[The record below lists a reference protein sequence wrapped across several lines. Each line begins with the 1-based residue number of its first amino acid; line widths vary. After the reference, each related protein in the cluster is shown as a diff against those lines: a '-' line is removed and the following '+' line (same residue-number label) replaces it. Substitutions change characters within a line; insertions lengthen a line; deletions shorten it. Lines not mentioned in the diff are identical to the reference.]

1 MYLETNHIAE
11 ASRSSSVK
19 KVKSKSKTSARS
31 GSEKR
36 RLKVLLVTPEISES
50 SFLATDGKH
59 APCVKAGGLAD
70 VSALLLD
77 SLSDLGADVHVA
89 LPHFRSLFEPGPNGH
104 SSSLHLCKDREFFY
118 RRSVY
123 DGCSRSNLRA
133 ALAFQRDVIQ
143 YVMPRI
149 RPDIVHCHDWMTGL
163 VPAAA
168 RSMGIPSIFTM
179 HNLHDEIST
188 LAEIE
193 DRGIDSATFWSH
205 LYYDRY
211 PYSYEETRSY
221 NPVSMLGSGIL
232 AADRVNTVSPSF
244 LGELAIGGHNT
255 PWQVAD
261 AVRGKMCAG
270 HASGILNSL
279 PSRRSPG
286 KDKFISRQYGA
297 AEHAEAKAEN
307 KIELQRILGFDENP
321 NSPMLFWPSRLDPI
335 QKGCQLLA
343 ETLQQIISDYWE
355 TGLQMVFIADGSF
368 AKHFENIIEIGGLHR
383 RVAIRKFHEPLSCLG
398 YAASD
403 FVLMPSSFE
412 PCGLA
417 QMIGLRYGSL
427 PIAHRT
433 GGLRDTITPLQADQN
448 QGNGFLFEVHDAD
461 GLRWAIDR
469 AMEFHNLP
477 DEVKSVNRSRVM
489 EEADFAFSPDNM
501 ISKYQEIYRSLLPSE
516 SHV

>member
-1 MYLETNHIAE
+1 MHEVSYQ
-11 ASRSSSVK
+11 
-19 KVKSKSKTSARS
+19 ARDTF
-31 GSEKR
+31 EKYANPVMPVAKRKPAARKR
-36 RLKVLLVTPEISES
+36 RMRVLLVTPEISES
-50 SFLATDGKH
+50 SFLATNGKQ

-70 VSALLLD
+70 VSALLFD
-77 SLSDLGADVHVA
+77 SLTDAGADVHVA

-104 SSSLHLCKDREFFY
+104 SPRLHLCKDREFYY
-118 RRSVY
+118 RKSVY
-123 DGCSRSNLRA
+123 DGCAHSNLRA
-133 ALAFQRDVIQ
+133 ALAFQRDVIH
-143 YVMPRI
+143 YIMPRI

-179 HNLHDEIST
+179 HNLHDETTT

-205 LYYDRY
+205 LYYSRY
-211 PYSYEETRSY
+211 PHSYEETRSH

-232 AADRVNTVSPSF
+232 AADRMNTVSPSF
-244 LGELAIGGHNT
+244 LGELGNGDHNA

-261 AVRGKMCAG
+261 AVRGKIAAN

-279 PSRRSPG
+279 PDRRSPVHDRFIYRQFDADSHIGG
-286 KDKFISRQYGA
+286 KR
-297 AEHAEAKAEN
+297 EN
-307 KIELQRILGFDENP
+307 KIELQRILGLSENP
-321 NSPMLFWPSRLDPI
+321 DAPMFFWPSRLDPA

-343 ETLQQIISDYWE
+343 EILEQVVSDYRQD
-355 TGLQMVFIADGSF
+355 GIQVVFVADGPF
-368 AKHFENIIEIGGLHR
+368 ARHFENIIDIAGLHHS
-383 RVAIRKFHEPLSCLG
+383 VAIRKFHEPFSCLG

-433 GGLRDTITPLQADQN
+433 GGLRDTISQMDAASDK
-448 QGNGFLFEVHDAD
+448 GNGFLFEVHNPE
-461 GLRWAIDR
+461 GMRWAFDR
-469 AMEFHNLP
+469 AMDFHRLP
-477 DEVKSVNRSRVM
+477 AGEKARNRARTM
-489 EEADFAFSPDNM
+489 EDAQHAFSPGNM
-501 ISKYQEIYRSLLPSE
+501 IASYLDIYRELVPIG
-516 SHV
+516 V

>member
-1 MYLETNHIAE
+1 MHDVTYPERDTFGVSAKPVMPVPT
-11 ASRSSSVK
+11 R
-19 KVKSKSKTSARS
+19 KSPPR
-31 GSEKR
+31 KR
-36 RLKVLLVTPEISES
+36 RMRVLLVTPEISES
-50 SFLATDGKH
+50 SFLATNGKQ

-70 VSALLLD
+70 VSALLFD
-77 SLSDLGADVHVA
+77 SLTDAGADVHVA

-104 SSSLHLCKDREFFY
+104 SRRLHLCKDREFYY
-118 RRSVY
+118 RKSVY
-123 DGCSRSNLRA
+123 DGCAKSNLRA
-133 ALAFQRDVIQ
+133 ALAFQRDVIH

-179 HNLHDEIST
+179 HNLHDETTT

-205 LYYDRY
+205 LYFSRY
-211 PYSYEETRSY
+211 PYSYEETRSH

-244 LGELAIGGHNT
+244 LGELSNGGHNT

-261 AVRGKMCAG
+261 AVRGKICAN
-270 HASGILNSL
+270 HATGILNSL
-279 PSRRSPG
+279 PDRRSPRH
-286 KDKFISRQYGA
+286 DRFIYRQYDARSHVEG
-297 AEHAEAKAEN
+297 KREN
-307 KIELQRILGFDENP
+307 KVEFQRILGFDENP
-321 NSPMLFWPSRLDPI
+321 DAPMFFWPSRLDPV
-335 QKGCQLLA
+335 QKGCQILA
-343 ETLQQIISDYWE
+343 EILENVISDYHE
-355 TGLQMVFIADGSF
+355 DGMQIVFIADGSF
-368 AKHFENIIEIGGLHR
+368 GKHFDNIIETAGLHR

-427 PIAHRT
+427 PVAHRT
-433 GGLRDTITPLQADQN
+433 GGLRDTIAPMDAATD
-448 QGNGFLFEVHDAD
+448 QGNGFLFEVHNA
-461 GLRWAIDR
+461 GGMRWAIDR
-469 AMEFHNLP
+469 AMDFHRLP
-477 DEVKSVNRSRVM
+477 AEVKARNRARAM
-489 EEADFAFSPDNM
+489 EDAQHAFSPGNM
-501 ISKYQEIYRSLLPSE
+501 ISNYLDIYRDLVPISA
-516 SHV
+516 

>member
-1 MYLETNHIAE
+1 MYLQKPHRHGLVNGVHGQNIRTKTPSSDKSV
-11 ASRSSSVK
+11 SRK
-19 KVKSKSKTSARS
+19 K
-31 GSEKR
+31 
-36 RLKVLLVTPEISES
+36 RLRVLLVTPEISES
-50 SFLATDGKH
+50 SFLATNGKQ

-77 SLSDLGADVHVA
+77 SLSDAGADVHVA

-104 SSSLHLCKDREFFY
+104 SRRLHLCQDREFFY
-118 RRSVY
+118 RKSVY
-123 DGCSRSNLRA
+123 DGCARSNLRA

-143 YVMPRI
+143 YIMPRI

-179 HNLHDEIST
+179 HNLHDEVST

-205 LYYDRY
+205 LYYSHY
-211 PYSYEETRSY
+211 PHSYEETRSHDA
-221 NPVSMLGSGIL
+221 VSMLGSGIL

-244 LGELAIGGHNT
+244 LGELAIGGHNA

-261 AVRGKMCAG
+261 AVRGKINAG

-279 PSRRSPG
+279 PDRRSP
-286 KDKFISRQYGA
+286 KHDRYIYRQYGA
-297 AEHAEAKAEN
+297 AEHVEAKAEN
-307 KIELQRILGFDENP
+307 KVELQRILGFDENP
-321 NSPMLFWPSRLDPI
+321 TCPMIFWPSRLDPM
-335 QKGCQLLA
+335 QKGCQILA
-343 ETLQQIISDYWE
+343 EILQQIITDYRD
-355 TGLQMVFIADGSF
+355 TGLQMVFVADGPF
-368 AKHFENIIEIGGLHR
+368 AKHFENIIEIAGLHR
-383 RVAIRKFHEPLSCLG
+383 RVAIRKFHEPFSCLG

-403 FVLMPSSFE
+403 FMLMPSSFE

-433 GGLRDTITPLQADQN
+433 GGLRDTVVQLDAGNHT
-448 QGNGFLFEVHDAD
+448 GNGFLFEVHNAE
-461 GLRWAIDR
+461 GLRWAVDR
-469 AMEFHNLP
+469 AMEFHSLP
-477 DEVKSVNRSRVM
+477 EDLKYSNRCRIM
-489 EEADFAFSPDNM
+489 EEADHAFSPNKMVSDYLD
-501 ISKYQEIYRSLLPSE
+501 IYQDLVPI
-516 SHV
+516 HH